1 LSGAAPGAP
10 APLTA
15 PHNGRPEW
23 ATEAEEEY
31 VERTGQSLDNPD
43 PESTPSG
50 ETVTAD
56 RHDATAAH
64 IADRPPT
71 AEEEAI
77 ADDLE
82 LDPDVAESYDDAAE
96 RGAHIEG
103 EGQI

>member
-1 LSGAAPGAP
+1 VGDRSQ
-10 APLTA
+10 
-15 PHNGRPEW
+15 
-23 ATEAEEEY
+23 EEY
-31 VERTGQSLDNPD
+31 VERTDESLDRPD

-50 ETVTAD
+50 ETVKAD

-82 LDPDVAESYDDAAE
+82 LDPDVAESYKEAAE
-96 RGAHIEG
+96 RCAHIEG